1 MQRQPTPMLLPP
13 RGLLSRAK
21 KVFII
26 RYETSHDVGIAI
38 QSGDVTPVTAAAN
51 FFNLYNHGFIRVAV
65 GVPEVQVADPAF
77 NAAKT
82 IALMEQ
88 AAAEKAIL
96 VLFPELGLSA
106 YSCED
111 LFHQQAL
118 LDGTINALQSVLTAS
133 EDWNLLA
140 VVGMPLQVQQLLF
153 NCAVVLYRGQILGVI
168 PKSYPPNY
176 REFYELRQFAP
187 ASSAPWMAVTVCG
200 QRDIPFGERLLFQA
214 GDDPRFTFFAEICED
229 LWVPIPPSSSA
240 ALAGATVLLNL
251 SASNVTIG
259 KAEYRHNLAAN
270 QSARCL
276 AAYLYTAAGTG
287 ESTTDLAW
295 DGQAMVYENGS
306 LVAEAERFS
315 YESQLVTA
323 DLDLDRL
330 WQERMRQTSFAQS
343 VQRHRA
349 DLQQFRTICFP
360 VTLPTTDRLLLE
372 RVYDRFPYVPADP
385 AVRDRRCY
393 EAYNIQVQGLVK
405 RLKSSRIPNVVLG
418 ISGGLDSTHALIVA
432 ARAMDVLGY
441 PRTHIKAYTM
451 PGFATSKRTLANAWA
466 LMQAIGCEAH
476 ELDIR
481 PSCEQML
488 RDLNHPYARGE
499 PVYDITFENV
509 QAGERTSH
517 LFRLANFRY
526 ALVLGTSDLSE
537 LALGWSTYG
546 VGDHM
551 SHYNVNASVPKTLI
565 QYLIRWVAETEQLG
579 SEASLVLRAI
589 LATEFSPELVPGDID
604 GDQPGQR
611 TEVVV
616 GPYELQDFNIY
627 YTTRLGY
634 LPTKIAFLSY
644 CCWRDRTRGRWPDIP
659 AEGRHQYTIGEIK
672 QWLSVFLWRFFQISQ
687 FKRSCVPNAPK
698 VGSGGSLSPRG
709 DYRAPSDSEATV
721 WLEQLK
727 RVPELDP
734 AEAPDV
740 NTSKTGTSRLSCG

>member
-1 MQRQPTPMLLPP
+1 MT
-13 RGLLSRAK
+13 A
-21 KVFII
+21 
-26 RYETSHDVGIAI
+26 VG
-38 QSGDVTPVTAAAN
+38 T

-65 GVPEVQVADPAF
+65 GVPEVQVADPEF
-77 NAAKT
+77 NATKT

-88 AAAEKAIL
+88 AAAEKVIL
-96 VLFPELGLSA
+96 ALFPELGLSA

-118 LDGTINALQSVLTAS
+118 LDGTLDALQSVLTAS
-133 EDWNLLA
+133 TDMNLIA
-140 VVGMPLQVQQLLF
+140 VIGVPLQVQHLLF
-153 NCAVVLYRGQILGVI
+153 NCAVVLYRGQILGVV
-168 PKSYPPNY
+168 PKTYPPNY

-187 ASSAPWMAVTVCG
+187 ASSATRTAVSLCG
-200 QRDIPFGERLLFQA
+200 QDDIPFGERLLFQA
-214 GDDPRFTFFAEICED
+214 GNDPRFTFFAEICED

-259 KAEYRHNLAAN
+259 KAEYRHSLAAN

-295 DGQAMVYENGS
+295 DGQAMVYENGT
-306 LVAEAERFS
+306 LIAESERFS
-315 YESQLVTA
+315 YASQLVTA
-323 DLDLDRL
+323 DLDLERL
-330 WQERMRQTSFAQS
+330 SQERMRQTSFAQS
-343 VQRHRA
+343 VQRHR
-349 DLQQFRTICFP
+349 DDVGQFRTIRFP
-360 VTLPTTDRLLLE
+360 VALPTTDRLLLE
-372 RVYDRFPYVPADP
+372 RAYDRFPYVPSDP
-385 AVRDRRCY
+385 TVRDRRCY

-405 RLKSSRIPNVVLG
+405 RLKSSRIPKVVLG

-441 PRTHIKAYTM
+441 PRAHIKAYTM

-466 LMQAIGCEAH
+466 LMQAIGCEAR
-476 ELDIR
+476 EVDIR

-488 RDLNHPYARGE
+488 RDLGHPYARGE

-517 LFRLANFRY
+517 LFRLANY
-526 ALVLGTSDLSE
+526 HQALVLGTSDLSE

-551 SHYNVNASVPKTLI
+551 SHYSVNASVPKTLI
-565 QYLIRWVAETEQLG
+565 QYLIRWVADTEQLG
-579 SEASLVLRAI
+579 SEASRVLRAI
-589 LATEFSPELVPGDID
+589 IETEFSPELIPGDIN
-604 GDQPGQR
+604 GDQPGQK
-611 TEVVV
+611 TEAVV

-634 LPTKIAFLSY
+634 LPTKVAFLSY
-644 CCWRDRTRGRWPDIP
+644 CCWRDRTHGRWPDIP
-659 AEGRHQYTIGEIK
+659 AEQRHQYTISEIK
-672 QWLSVFLWRFFQISQ
+672 HWMSVFLWRFFQISQ

-727 RVPELDP
+727 RIPDLDP
-734 AEAPDV
+734 TEPSAVTASQTV
-740 NTSKTGTSRLSCG
+740 ASRLS